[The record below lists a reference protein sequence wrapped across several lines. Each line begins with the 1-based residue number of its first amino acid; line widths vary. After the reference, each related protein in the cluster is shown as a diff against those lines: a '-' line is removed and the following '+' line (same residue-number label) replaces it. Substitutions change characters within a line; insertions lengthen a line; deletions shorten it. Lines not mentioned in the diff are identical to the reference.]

1 MTNIIL
7 TIAYDGTRFVGWQK
21 TNLDPIKWP
30 SIEYELE
37 RALERLLGHVPDL
50 QAASRTDRGV
60 HADAQVINF
69 VTTKVLVDLQ
79 RFHYSLNCLLPP
91 DIRVLA
97 VDFAPHAEFHATLE
111 AKAKEYHYN
120 ICFANTLH
128 PLLRINYW
136 HFPHQLSLEKMALA
150 SDILLGE
157 HDFKAFRNM
166 RKGVDYNDTVRT
178 IYAIDI
184 VKNENKTLTIKITGT
199 NFLYKMARNI
209 TGTLAYVG
217 CDKLTAGQISS
228 LLTTGDRT
236 AAGMTAPACG
246 LTLHKVFYQYPQD
259 TSIPL
264 PHRV

>member
-37 RALERLLGHVPDL
+37 HALEPLLGHVPNL

-60 HADAQVINF
+60 HADAQVVNF
-69 VTTKVLVDLQ
+69 VTTKDLVDLQ
-79 RFHYSLNCLLPP
+79 RFHYSLNCLLPAE
-91 DIRVLA
+91 IRVLT
-97 VDFAPHAEFHATLE
+97 VNFAAHPEFHATVD

-120 ICFANTLH
+120 ICFAKTLH
-128 PLLRINYW
+128 PLLRINHW
-136 HFPHQLSLEKMALA
+136 HFPHSLHLEKMAMA

-166 RKGVDYNDTVRT
+166 RKGIDYNDTVRT
-178 IYAIDI
+178 IYGIDI
-184 VKNENKTLTIKITGT
+184 IKNDRDTLTIKITGT

-209 TGTLAYVG
+209 AGTLAYVG
-217 CDKLTAGQISS
+217 CDKLTAGQVSS
-228 LLTTGDRT
+228 LLTSGDRT
-236 AAGMTAPACG
+236 AAGMTAPAWG
-246 LTLHKVFYQYPQD
+246 LTLHKVFYSYPQD
-259 TSIPL
+259 ASIPL
-264 PHRV
+264 PHRM